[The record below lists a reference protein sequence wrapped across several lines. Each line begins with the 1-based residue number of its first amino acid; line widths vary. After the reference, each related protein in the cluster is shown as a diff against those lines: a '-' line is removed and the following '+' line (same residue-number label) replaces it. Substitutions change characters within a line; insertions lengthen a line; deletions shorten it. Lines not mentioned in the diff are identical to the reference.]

1 MGTFNLVCSII
12 QWLCVFI
19 VVICPNKTIDWY
31 VILFQILILCAQ
43 LFTLF
48 KVSKKENK

>member
-12 QWLCVFI
+12 QWLCVII
-19 VVICPNKTIDWY
+19 VCICPNNTIDWC
-31 VILFQILILCAQ
+31 IISFQILILVAQ

-48 KVSKKENK
+48 KISKK